1 MSSHPQRQPATQHHL
16 YQLQHR
22 GGPTT
27 AGAVRSEPE
36 VVRIGLLGGFRL
48 WIGPR
53 LIKEDRWRLRKARSL
68 LKLLALASGHSLHR
82 EQVMETL
89 WPGVGMHKAA
99 NNLHQIVRA
108 LRRAIEPSAL
118 ATSSSAV
125 ASSGYLLLRDEQLS
139 LCPDS
144 PLWVDVEAFEQAATT
159 ARHAPL
165 EPAAFR
171 AARDLYAGE
180 LLPEDRYEPWLQ
192 ERRAQLRE
200 LYLTLLLELGAL
212 YEERREFGEAI
223 EALCRI
229 VAEES
234 THEGAQ
240 VGLMRL
246 YALSG
251 RRREAL
257 SQYERLREALYKEF
271 GTEPEAATRRL
282 QQEIWAGTFPHSS
295 DSSSAGFPAR
305 VEEARS
311 ASEAP
316 SRRHYLPLARTSF
329 IGRERETL
337 EVKRLLAMTRLLTL
351 TGAGGCGKTRLALK
365 VASDLVGAYPD
376 GVWLVDLAPL
386 SEAEMVQQAV
396 AQALG
401 VREQTGRALLETLKD
416 TLRSRKMLLVVDN
429 CEHLV
434 EALVGLVD
442 TLLDSCPGLRVL
454 ATSRETL
461 NAAGEVNWVVPSL
474 IVPDSHQEAYTPQ
487 ELEGYESVRLFV
499 ERAHQ
504 RNPSFELSSPNGRAV
519 AQVCRRL
526 DGIPLAIELAAGRM
540 GVLSAEQLASRL
552 EDSLKLLTGGP
563 TAEPRHRT
571 LRATLEWSHEL
582 LSEPERTLFRR
593 LSVFA
598 GGWTLEAAEEVCSG
612 VGIEQDDVLDI
623 LSKLVDKSLVVAEVS
638 PGVEGELRY
647 RMLEP
652 IRQYCQERLEESREA
667 DATRD
672 RHAASFLALAEKA
685 GPELRGL
692 RQVPW
697 LKRLDTEQNNV
708 RAALAWLLGKGE
720 SETAARIG
728 WALWLFWWMH
738 GHFTEGRRWME
749 ETLAK
754 GVSMP
759 AAPRAKALFVAGT
772 MADGQAD
779 RRSAQPLLEESLMH
793 FRELGDKLGSAL
805 ALSGAG
811 LVAVGQGRHERGVAL
826 FQEAVD
832 LFLEIGERWGA
843 SVTLSFSAV
852 GWFGRGDP
860 IRAKR
865 LAERG
870 LELAREIGSSEAI
883 SVACHA
889 GTMAA
894 QAEGDHERARR
905 LLQEGMVH
913 AAEAGNETNVAYC
926 LEGLAALAASEGS
939 LACAGRLWGAAEA
952 LMEQIEVTAYIYA
965 PDRSAYQDRVSAAR
979 AQLDEAA
986 WQTAW
991 TEGRVMTPQRAI
1003 EYAISEDVE
1012 REPPTLVAVPEQQP
1026 PPADEPT
1033 DMLTAREQD
1042 VALLVGRGLTNR
1054 QIAQELSISK
1064 HTVANHV
1071 RKTLKKLGLRSRIQ
1085 ISSIS

>member
-1 MSSHPQRQPATQHHL
+1 MKAQAELDQRAPPIPQ
-16 YQLQHR
+16 
-22 GGPTT
+22 GG
-27 AGAVRSEPE
+27 GAPE
-36 VVRIGLLGGFRL
+36 TLRIWLLGSFRVSVGSRS
-48 WIGPR
+48 IG
-53 LIKEDRWRLRKARSL
+53 EQDWHLRKAGSL
-68 LKLLALASGHSLHR
+68 LKLLTLSPGHRLHR
-82 EQVMETL
+82 EQAMELL
-89 WPGVGMHKAA
+89 WPDLHQEAA
-99 NNLHQIVRA
+99 LNNLYYA
-108 LRRAIEPSAL
+108 LHVARRTLQPPAL
-118 ATSSSAV
+118 ASSA
-125 ASSGYLLLRDEQLS
+125 ASRYLQLRDEQLV
-139 LCPDS
+139 LCSDS
-144 PLWVDVEAFEQAATT
+144 PLWVDAEAFEGAAAT
-159 ARHAPL
+159 ARHAL

-171 AARDLYAGE
+171 AAIDLYAGE
-180 LLPEDRYEPWLQ
+180 LLPQDRYEPWV
-192 ERRAQLRE
+192 EEWRAELRG
-200 LYLTLLLELGAL
+200 LYLSLLLEVAAL
-212 YEERREFGEAI
+212 YDERKEFEPAI
-223 EALCRI
+223 EALRK
-229 VAEES
+229 VVTQEP
-234 THEGAQ
+234 THEGAR

-257 SQYERLREALYKEF
+257 GHYERLREALFREF
-271 GTEPEAATRRL
+271 GGEPEAAATRL
-282 QQEIWAGTFPHSS
+282 QQEIWAGTFPHS
-295 DSSSAGFPAR
+295 DSPPADFLPQDEGDPTSP
-305 VEEARS
+305 VG
-311 ASEAP
+311 P
-316 SRRHYLPLARTSF
+316 PRRNNLPLARTTF
-329 IGRERETL
+329 VGRERETL

-351 TGAGGCGKTRLALK
+351 TGAGGCGKTRLALE
-365 VASDLVGAYPD
+365 VARDLVGAYPD

-386 SEAEMVQQAV
+386 TEAELVPQAV
-396 AQALG
+396 AQALE
-401 VREQTGRALLETLKD
+401 VREQPGRPLVQTLKD

-434 EALVGLVD
+434 EAVVGLVD
-442 TLLDSCPGLRVL
+442 SLLDSCPGLRVL

-461 NAAGEVNWVVPSL
+461 NAAGEVTWVVPSL
-474 IVPDSHQEAYTPQ
+474 TVPYSRQEAYTPQ
-487 ELEGYESVRLFV
+487 ELESYESVRLFV
-499 ERAHQ
+499 DRAHQ
-504 RNPSFELSSPNGRAV
+504 RKPSFELTLRNGQAV
-519 AQVCRRL
+519 AQVCQRL
-526 DGIPLAIELAAGRM
+526 EGVPLAIELAAGRV
-540 GVLSAEQLASRL
+540 GVLSAKQLALRL
-552 EDSLKLLTGGP
+552 EDSLKLLTGGR
-563 TAEPRHRT
+563 TADPRHRT

-598 GGWTLEAAEEVCSG
+598 GGGTLEAAEEVCSG
-612 VGIEQDDVLDI
+612 EDIEQDDVLDI
-623 LSKLVDKSLVVAEVS
+623 LSKLVDKSLVVAEAS
-638 PGVEGELRY
+638 PGVKGELRY

-652 IRQYCQERLEESREA
+652 IRQYCQERLEESGEA
-667 DATRD
+667 DATPD

-685 GPELRGL
+685 GPELRGPQQIL
-692 RQVPW
+692 W
-697 LKRLDTEQNNV
+697 LKRLDTERDNV
-708 RAALAWLLGKGE
+708 RGAMAWLLAQGE
-720 SETAARIG
+720 SQTVARIG

-939 LACAGRLWGAAEA
+939 LACAGSLWGAAEA
-952 LMEQIEVTAYIYA
+952 LLEQIEVTAYIYA

-986 WQTAW
+986 WQAAW
-991 TEGRVMTPQRAI
+991 AEGREMTPEQAVG
-1003 EYAISEDVE
+1003 YAISEEEE
-1012 REPPTLVAVPEQQP
+1012 REPPTLLVAVPEQQP
-1026 PPADEPT
+1026 PQDEPT
-1033 DMLTAREQD
+1033 ERLTSREQD
-1042 VALLVGRGLTNR
+1042 VTLLIGRKLTNR
-1054 QIAQELSISK
+1054 RIAQELSISE

-1071 RKTLKKLGLRSRIQ
+1071 GNILRKLGLRSRAQ
-1085 ISSIS
+1085 VSSIS